1 MTRRRARALLLA
13 GCFSGA
19 WLLAP
24 AVASAGTKECIA
36 AADDGRKL
44 RDEGKLTAARDRFIA
59 CSAKACPGAV
69 AKQCSTWL
77 VEAEKDMPSIAFRAL
92 DVQGKETLDVKVSID
107 GAQVATAIEARAIPA
122 DPGEHV
128 VKFERADGV
137 SVEDKVLLR
146 PGEKNRIIEL
156 SFQQKMPV
164 STTAKPAA
172 PAAPQAPEESQA
184 LRVPLVAWIGLG
196 VGVAGGVMT
205 AAFAVSANSDESHLR
220 ATCAPRCD
228 RADKSAIDTKVALAN
243 VGLGLGVVG
252 LGVAVVTTILANS
265 GGGGKPA
272 KKEPPPV
279 ALDVGTGSLLLR
291 GVF

>member
-1 MTRRRARALLLA
+1 MRARAVLLA
-13 GCFSGA
+13 GCIIGVSVF
-19 WLLAP
+19 AP
-24 AVASAGTKECIA
+24 ALAAAGTKECIA
-36 AADDGRKL
+36 AADDGQKL
-44 RDEGKLTAARDRFIA
+44 RDEGKLTAARDKFIA

-69 AKQCSTWL
+69 AKQCSAWL
-77 VEAEKDMPSIAFRAL
+77 VDAEKDMPSITFRAL
-92 DVQGKETLDVKVSID
+92 DDQGKETLDVKVSVD

-122 DPGEHV
+122 DPGEHI

-146 PGEKNRIIEL
+146 PGEKNRIIQL
-156 SFQQKMPV
+156 SFQPKMVTPV
-164 STTAKPAA
+164 AKPGV
-172 PAAPQAPEESQA
+172 PVTPTAPEESQG

-220 ATCAPRCD
+220 ETCAPKCD
-228 RADKSAIDTKVALAN
+228 PADKSAIDTKVVFAN
-243 VGLGLGVVG
+243 IGLGLGIAG

-265 GGGGKPA
+265 ASKPV

-279 ALDVGTGSLLLR
+279 AFDVGPGSLLLR